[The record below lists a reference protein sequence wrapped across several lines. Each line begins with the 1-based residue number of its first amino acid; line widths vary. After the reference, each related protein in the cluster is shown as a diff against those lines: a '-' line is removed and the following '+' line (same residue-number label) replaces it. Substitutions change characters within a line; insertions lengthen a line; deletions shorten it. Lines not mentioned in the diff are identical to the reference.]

1 MFIRS
6 VRCLLGSSAKG
17 IVIQEFLNTVVSRMA
32 ALVVLAPDVG
42 DDRGTTQGADVWY
55 LLGRFEPD
63 SIKPLAGIC
72 REAWEMLQNVAFSI
86 GSIGVQV
93 PGFPSEPDPFGF
105 DLLSGDGA

>member
-1 MFIRS
+1 
-6 VRCLLGSSAKG
+6 
-17 IVIQEFLNTVVSRMA
+17 MA
-32 ALVVLAPDVG
+32 ALAVLAPDVF
-42 DDRGTTQGADVWY
+42 DDRATKQGADVWH

-93 PGFPSEPDPFGF
+93 PGCPSEPDPFGF
-105 DLLSGDGA
+105 ELLSGDGA